1 MLSPLGLFHTAV
13 SILPIGF
20 GLLAFFRDG
29 KIDPKNT
36 VGKLYLG
43 TMLITCVT
51 ALGFLPSK
59 GFTPGQVLNVV
70 TLALLFAGTFTVRGK
85 WRGEGYVQTLSLS
98 ASYLLLMVAL
108 TTETLTRLPADSPFA
123 KEGPTDPALMPV
135 RLGLLVAFV
144 LGVGYQV
151 FKLGAAN
158 AKRT

>member
-13 SILPIGF
+13 SIPPIGF
-20 GLLAFFRDG
+20 GLFAFLRDG
-29 KIDPKNT
+29 KIDPKNK

-51 ALGFLPSK
+51 ALGFLPSE
-59 GFTPGQVLNVV
+59 GFTPGQVLTLV
-70 TLALLFAGTFTVRGK
+70 TLALLFAGTFTIQGK

-98 ASYLLLMVAL
+98 ASFLLLMVAA
-108 TTETLTRLPADSPFA
+108 TTETLTRLPLDSPFA
-123 KEGPTDPALMPV
+123 KEGPTDPALTPV

-144 LGVGYQV
+144 FGVGYQV
-151 FKLGAAN
+151 FKLRTTN